1 MYDDVAL
8 FIRTDLVDAHR
19 RAWQRLAEPGT
30 WHSSKI
36 RVAIAAEVRNARG
49 CELCTQRKA
58 ALSPYTTVGDH
69 DHLGGLP
76 DPIVEV
82 VHRIVTDPA
91 RLTRRWFEAVTD
103 AGLSDADYVEVVGVV
118 AQVIALDTFAHAL
131 GIAARSLP
139 DACAGEPSRQRPHG
153 VKDNGSWVPTIVPGD
168 HGPDEAD
175 LFDGIGRSNIWSALS
190 AVPHEMRGFFD
201 VMNTQYLPG
210 PAMRDFDTEYR
221 AITHPQI
228 ELLASRVSAINQCFY

>member
-1 MYDDVAL
+1 MPTAAL
-8 FIRTDLVDAHR
+8 GSALPSR
-19 RAWQRLAEPGT
+19 
-30 WHSSKI
+30 
-36 RVAIAAEVRNARG
+36 ARG
-49 CELCTQRKA
+49 IPAKFAWRSPPKYAMRKDARCARSEKQRYR
-58 ALSPYTTVGDH
+58 PTTTVGDH

-201 VMNTQYLPG
+201 VMNTQIPARTGNAGFRHRVPRHHPSANRIVGEPG
-210 PAMRDFDTEYR
+210 LGNQPVFLLNGHPR
-221 AITHPQI
+221 A
-228 ELLASRVSAINQCFY
+228 SAPCER